1 MTSPNKKR
9 VLIVDD
15 STTSLMW
22 QQLLLKLEGYDT
34 LTARDG
40 AEGVRVAREQQ
51 PDLILL
57 DVSMPAMDGF
67 AACRSLRAAPDTK
80 HIPILMVTTHSEM
93 QKVLEGYESGCNEYL
108 TKPLERDEYLV
119 KVRSYLERRTDA
131 A

>member
-1 MTSPNKKR
+1 MTSHKKR

-15 STTSLMW
+15 SPTSVMW
-22 QQLLLKLEGYDT
+22 QQLLLKLEGYET
-34 LTARDG
+34 LTALNG
-40 AEGVRVAREQQ
+40 AEGVRIAREQL
-51 PDLILL
+51 PDLVLM

-67 AACRSLRAAPDTK
+67 AACRTLRAAAETM

-93 QKVLEGYESGCNEYL
+93 HNVLEGYEAGCNEYL

-119 KVRSYLERRTDA
+119 KVRSYLARRIDA